1 MALVEFAPSRWF
13 NTIGTHEPVCYRK
26 PGDVVRTRTVDAGG
40 ADHQGATVA
49 GRPNPMTGPFH
60 VEGAEPGDALVMHL
74 IGIRPDR
81 STGWTR
87 NILAGDVLDPDYLQG
102 LPVPS
107 PAITVWDVDT
117 SAGLVRVSDGEGLP
131 WQSMD
136 PMIGCF
142 GVAPAGGEAIST
154 ATPGPHGGNMDY
166 RGWRDGVTALFPVS
180 VPGALLYL
188 GDVHALQG
196 DGEIVGTGIE
206 ISAEVEFSVDVVK
219 NQRLSWPRGYNDS
232 DIFVAGSAR
241 PLDQATRHA
250 TTEVS
255 RWLVDECGYDLETVH
270 LMMGQQ
276 VRYDLGNIY
285 DPAYTMVCRLSRAM
299 LADWNLDP
307 GRTGLVPAY
316 TG

>member
-1 MALVEFAPSRWF
+1 MALVEFEPTHWF
-13 NTIGTHEPVCYRK
+13 NTIGTHEPVCWIE
-26 PGDVVRTRTVDAGG
+26 PGDIVRTQTVDAGG
-40 ADHQGATVA
+40 VDVANNQVAD
-49 GRPNPMTGPFH
+49 RPNPMTGPFF
-60 VEGAEPGDALVMHL
+60 VNGAEPGDALVMH
-74 IGIRPDR
+74 IMRVTPNR
-81 STGWTR
+81 NTGWTR
-87 NILAGDVLDPDYLQG
+87 SILAGDVLDPDYFHG
-102 LPVPS
+102 LPDPEVS
-107 PAITVWDVDT
+107 IMEWDVDAN
-117 SAGLVRVSDGEGLP
+117 SGRVRVSGSDSMP
-131 WQSMD
+131 WQKID

-166 RGWRDGVTALFPVS
+166 RGWRDGATALFPVS
-180 VPGALLYL
+180 VPGALLFL

-219 NQRLSWPRGYNDS
+219 NQSLRWPRGYTDS

-250 TTEVS
+250 TTEMS
-255 RWLVDECGYDLETVH
+255 RWLIDECGVEQTTVH

-285 DPAYTMVCRLSRAM
+285 DPAYTMVCRLERET
-299 LADWNLDP
+299 LREWEIDP
-307 GRTGLVPAY
+307 GKTGLVP
-316 TG
+316 GS